1 MSDTGRPSVVIAY
14 AYGASDWKTV
24 DVRRAFRD
32 NLAGIDV
39 DVEAVDWRP
48 FLPSPQAHYLRFVR
62 NRDAEAPCDAEA
74 VTASVTASV
83 MASAPASLTTS
94 ALAGASGASS
104 RTPRTAR
111 SPQTSRTP
119 RTYPARSDLAAT
131 AAERAAVAEGRR
143 EGRLSLDPLTR
154 PAMRVVHHAMVDNA
168 GITMADVLGYL
179 RDPAAVIGPAA
190 ERLLEIRRG
199 AGGRPV
205 VAVGLSLGGIILVDT
220 LATLLRDAARPEAD
234 RRPAALLVTVGS
246 QSAALRAMGVMPS
259 APRDAVHP
267 VLFTPW
273 LNVWHEHDYLSY
285 PVGAVFEHLGDVCD
299 RRAVQRG
306 AFPGVHS
313 GYLNRS
319 SRFFDH
325 LGEAIRARF
334 GG

>member
-131 AAERAAVAEGRR
+131 
-143 EGRLSLDPLTR
+143 
-154 PAMRVVHHAMVDNA
+154 
-168 GITMADVLGYL
+168 
-179 RDPAAVIGPAA
+179 AA

>member
-1 MSDTGRPSVVIAY
+1 MSGRPSIVIAF
-14 AYGASDWKTV
+14 AYGASDWKTT
-24 DVRRAFRD
+24 DVRRVFRD
-32 NLAGIDV
+32 NLPDLDV
-39 DVEAVDWRP
+39 RFEAVDWRP
-48 FLPSPQAHYLRFVR
+48 YLPSPQAHLLRFVR
-62 NRDAEAPCDAEA
+62 NRDAEAGCDDD
-74 VTASVTASV
+74 
-83 MASAPASLTTS
+83 APKPATTH
-94 ALAGASGASS
+94 GA
-104 RTPRTAR
+104 AR
-111 SPQTSRTP
+111 AP

-154 PAMRVVHHAMVDNA
+154 PAMRVVHHAMVDHA

-190 ERLLEIRRG
+190 ARLLDIRRS

-220 LATLLRDAARPEAD
+220 LASVLRDETRAEAD
-234 RRPAALLVTVGS
+234 RRPADLLVTVGS

-259 APRDAVHP
+259 APRDVVHP
-267 VLFTPW
+267 ALFTPW

-334 GG
+334 DS

>member
-1 MSDTGRPSVVIAY
+1 MSGRPSIVIAF
-14 AYGASDWKTV
+14 AYGASDWKTT
-24 DVRRAFRD
+24 DVRRVFRD
-32 NLAGIDV
+32 NLPDLDV
-39 DVEAVDWRP
+39 GFEAVDWRP
-48 FLPSPQAHYLRFVR
+48 YLPSPQAHLLRFVR
-62 NRDAEAPCDAEA
+62 NRDAEASCDDD
-74 VTASVTASV
+74 
-83 MASAPASLTTS
+83 APKPATTHR
-94 ALAGASGASS
+94 A
-104 RTPRTAR
+104 AR
-111 SPQTSRTP
+111 AA

-154 PAMRVVHHAMVDNA
+154 PAMRVVHHAMVDHA

-190 ERLLEIRRG
+190 ARLLEIRRG

-220 LATLLRDAARPEAD
+220 LASALRDQARPEGE
-234 RRPAALLVTVGS
+234 RRPADLLVTVGS

-259 APRDAVHP
+259 APRDVVHP
-267 VLFTPW
+267 ALFTPW

-325 LGEAIRARF
+325 LGKAIRARF
-334 GG
+334 GS

>member
-1 MSDTGRPSVVIAY
+1 MSDAPSVVIAY
-14 AYGASDWKTV
+14 AYGASDWKTA
-24 DVRRAFRD
+24 DVRAAFRR
-32 NLAGIDV
+32 NLTGIEIDF
-39 DVEAVDWRP
+39 EAVDWRP
-48 FLPSPQAHYLRFVR
+48 HLPSPQAHLLRFVR
-62 NRDAEAPCDAEA
+62 NRDAEAACDDA
-74 VTASVTASV
+74 
-83 MASAPASLTTS
+83 APAPPK
-94 ALAGASGASS
+94 
-104 RTPRTAR
+104 RVPAR
-111 SPQTSRTP
+111 ARAP

-131 AAERAAVAEGRR
+131 AAERIAITEGRR

-154 PAMRVVHHAMVDNA
+154 PAMRVVHHAMVDHA

-179 RDPAAVIGPAA
+179 RDPGAVIGPAA
-190 ERLLEIRRG
+190 ERLVEIRRG

-220 LATLLRDAARPEAD
+220 LASLLRDGARAEAD
-234 RRPAALLVTVGS
+234 RRPADLLVTVGS

-259 APRDAVHP
+259 APRDVVHP
-267 VLFTPW
+267 TLFTPW

-285 PVGAVFEHLGDVCD
+285 PAGAVFEHLGDVCD

-325 LGEAIRARF
+325 LGEAIRERF
-334 GG
+334 GT

>member
-1 MSDTGRPSVVIAY
+1 MSGRPSIVIAF
-14 AYGASDWKTV
+14 AYGASDWKTT
-24 DVRRAFRD
+24 DVRRVFRD
-32 NLAGIDV
+32 NLPDLDV
-39 DVEAVDWRP
+39 RFEAVDWRP
-48 FLPSPQAHYLRFVR
+48 YLPSPQAHLLRFVR
-62 NRDAEAPCDAEA
+62 NRDAEASCDDD
-74 VTASVTASV
+74 
-83 MASAPASLTTS
+83 APKPATTHR
-94 ALAGASGASS
+94 A
-104 RTPRTAR
+104 AR
-111 SPQTSRTP
+111 AA

-154 PAMRVVHHAMVDNA
+154 PAMRVVHHAMVDHA

-190 ERLLEIRRG
+190 ARLLEIRRG

-220 LATLLRDAARPEAD
+220 LASVLRDQASPEGE
-234 RRPAALLVTVGS
+234 RRPADLLVTVGS

-259 APRDAVHP
+259 APRDVVHP
-267 VLFTPW
+267 ALFTPW

-334 GG
+334 GS

>member
-1 MSDTGRPSVVIAY
+1 MSGRPSIVIAF
-14 AYGASDWKTV
+14 AYGASDWKTT
-24 DVRRAFRD
+24 DVRRVFRD
-32 NLAGIDV
+32 NLPDLDV
-39 DVEAVDWRP
+39 GFEAVDWRP
-48 FLPSPQAHYLRFVR
+48 YLPSPQAHLLRFVR
-62 NRDAEAPCDAEA
+62 NRDAEASCGDDAPK
-74 VTASVTASV
+74 
-83 MASAPASLTTS
+83 PATTH
-94 ALAGASGASS
+94 GA
-104 RTPRTAR
+104 AR
-111 SPQTSRTP
+111 AP

-154 PAMRVVHHAMVDNA
+154 PAMRVVHHAMVDHA

-190 ERLLEIRRG
+190 ARLLEIRRG

-220 LATLLRDAARPEAD
+220 LASVLRDQARPEGE
-234 RRPAALLVTVGS
+234 RRPADLLVTVGS

-259 APRDAVHP
+259 APRDVVHP
-267 VLFTPW
+267 ALFTPW

-334 GG
+334 GS

>member
-1 MSDTGRPSVVIAY
+1 MSDRPSVVIAY
-14 AYGASDWKTV
+14 AYGASEWKTV
-24 DVRRAFRD
+24 DVRAAFRN
-32 NLAGIDV
+32 NLPDFDLAF
-39 DVEAVDWRP
+39 EAVDWRP
-48 FLPSPQAHYLRFVR
+48 YLPSPQAHLLRFVR
-62 NRDAEAPCDAEA
+62 NRDAEAPCNDVPAA
-74 VTASVTASV
+74 AAAPPSR
-83 MASAPASLTTS
+83 ASARRASPSRPAR
-94 ALAGASGASS
+94 GA
-104 RTPRTAR
+104 
-111 SPQTSRTP
+111 Q
-119 RTYPARSDLAAT
+119 TYPARTDLAAT
-131 AAERAAVAEGRR
+131 AAERAAVAEARR

-154 PAMRVVHHAMVDNA
+154 PAMRVVHHAMVDHA

-179 RDPAAVIGPAA
+179 RDPGAVNGPAA
-190 ERLLEIRRG
+190 ERLVEIRRA

-220 LATLLRDAARPEAD
+220 LATLLGDEARPAAD
-234 RRPAALLVTVGS
+234 RRPADLLVTVGS

-259 APRDAVHP
+259 APRDVIHP
-267 VLFTPW
+267 ALFTPW

-325 LGEAIRARF
+325 LGEA
-334 GG
+334 

>member
-1 MSDTGRPSVVIAY
+1 MSGRPSIVIAF
-14 AYGASDWKTV
+14 AYGASDWKTT
-24 DVRRAFRD
+24 DVRRVFRD
-32 NLAGIDV
+32 NLPDLDV
-39 DVEAVDWRP
+39 GFEAVDWRP
-48 FLPSPQAHYLRFVR
+48 YLPSPQAHLLRFVR
-62 NRDAEAPCDAEA
+62 NRDAEASCDDD
-74 VTASVTASV
+74 
-83 MASAPASLTTS
+83 APKPTTS
-94 ALAGASGASS
+94 HGA
-104 RTPRTAR
+104 AR
-111 SPQTSRTP
+111 AP

-131 AAERAAVAEGRR
+131 AAERAAVAVGRR

-154 PAMRVVHHAMVDNA
+154 PAMRVVHHAMVDHA

-190 ERLLEIRRG
+190 ARLLEIRRG

-220 LATLLRDAARPEAD
+220 LASVLRDQARPEGE
-234 RRPAALLVTVGS
+234 RRPADLLVTVGS

-259 APRDAVHP
+259 APRDVVHP
-267 VLFTPW
+267 ALFTPW

-334 GG
+334 GS

>member
-1 MSDTGRPSVVIAY
+1 MSTGPAVVIAY
-14 AYGASDWKTV
+14 AYGASDWKTTEIRSAFTRNLPGL
-24 DVRRAFRD
+24 DVAFEP
-32 NLAGIDV
+32 I
-39 DVEAVDWRP
+39 DWRP
-48 FLPSPQAHYLRFVR
+48 YLPSPQAHLLRFVR
-62 NRDAEAPCDAEA
+62 NRDAEAGCEEAASPLRQPVASRAE
-74 VTASVTASV
+74 
-83 MASAPASLTTS
+83 
-94 ALAGASGASS
+94 GRGGS
-104 RTPRTAR
+104 RRPPRTF
-111 SPQTSRTP
+111 
-119 RTYPARSDLAAT
+119 PARSDLAAT
-131 AAERAAVAEGRR
+131 ATERAAVAARRR

-154 PAMRVVHHAMVDNA
+154 PAMRVVHHAIVDHA

-179 RDPAAVIGPAA
+179 RDPEAVSGPAA

-220 LATLLRDAARPEAD
+220 LAALLRDGARSEAD
-234 RRPAALLVTVGS
+234 RRPADLLVTVGS
-246 QSAALRAMGVMPS
+246 QSAALRALGVMPS
-259 APRDAVHP
+259 APRDVVRP

-285 PVGAVFEHLGDVCD
+285 PAGAVFEHLADVCD

-325 LGEAIRARF
+325 LGAAIAERF
-334 GG
+334 GE

>member
-1 MSDTGRPSVVIAY
+1 MSDAPSVVIAY
-14 AYGASDWKTV
+14 AYGASDWKTA
-24 DVRRAFRD
+24 DVRAAFRR
-32 NLAGIDV
+32 NLPGIEIDF
-39 DVEAVDWRP
+39 EAVDWRP
-48 FLPSPQAHYLRFVR
+48 FLPSPQAHLMRFVR
-62 NRDAEAPCDAEA
+62 NRDAEAACDDARA
-74 VTASVTASV
+74 ALKQ
-83 MASAPASLTTS
+83 APA
-94 ALAGASGASS
+94 
-104 RTPRTAR
+104 RTRA
-111 SPQTSRTP
+111 P

-131 AAERAAVAEGRR
+131 AAERIAITEGRR

-154 PAMRVVHHAMVDNA
+154 PAMRVVHHAMVDHA

-179 RDPAAVIGPAA
+179 RDPGAVIGPAA
-190 ERLLEIRRG
+190 ERLVEIGRG

-220 LATLLRDAARPEAD
+220 LASLLRDEARADAD
-234 RRPAALLVTVGS
+234 RRPADLLVTVGS

-259 APRDAVHP
+259 APRDVVHP
-267 VLFTPW
+267 TLFTPW

-285 PVGAVFEHLGDVCD
+285 PAGAVFEHLGDVCD

-325 LGEAIRARF
+325 LGEAIRERF
-334 GG
+334 GS

>member
-1 MSDTGRPSVVIAY
+1 MSGRPSIVIAF
-14 AYGASDWKTV
+14 AYGASDWKTT
-24 DVRRAFRD
+24 DVRRVFRD
-32 NLAGIDV
+32 NLPDLDV
-39 DVEAVDWRP
+39 GFEAVDWRP
-48 FLPSPQAHYLRFVR
+48 YLPSPQAHLLRFVR
-62 NRDAEAPCDAEA
+62 NRDAEASCDDD
-74 VTASVTASV
+74 
-83 MASAPASLTTS
+83 APKPATTH
-94 ALAGASGASS
+94 GA
-104 RTPRTAR
+104 AR
-111 SPQTSRTP
+111 AP

-154 PAMRVVHHAMVDNA
+154 PAMRVVHHAMVDHA

-190 ERLLEIRRG
+190 ARLLEIRRG

-220 LATLLRDAARPEAD
+220 LASVLRDQARPEGD
-234 RRPAALLVTVGS
+234 RRPADLLVTVGS

-259 APRDAVHP
+259 APRDVVHP
-267 VLFTPW
+267 ALFTPW

-334 GG
+334 GS

>member
-1 MSDTGRPSVVIAY
+1 MSDAPSVVIAY
-14 AYGASDWKTV
+14 AYGASDWKTA
-24 DVRRAFRD
+24 DVRAAFRR
-32 NLAGIDV
+32 NLTGIDV
-39 DVEAVDWRP
+39 DFEPVDWRP
-48 FLPSPQAHYLRFVR
+48 YLPSPQAHLMRFVR
-62 NRDAEAPCDAEA
+62 NRDAEAACDDA
-74 VTASVTASV
+74 VPASPKR
-83 MASAPASLTTS
+83 APA
-94 ALAGASGASS
+94 
-104 RTPRTAR
+104 
-111 SPQTSRTP
+111 QTRAP

-131 AAERAAVAEGRR
+131 AAERVAITEGRR

-154 PAMRVVHHAMVDNA
+154 PAMRVVHHAMVDHA

-179 RDPAAVIGPAA
+179 RDPGAVIGPAA
-190 ERLLEIRRG
+190 ERLVEIRRG

-220 LATLLRDAARPEAD
+220 LASLLRDEVRPEGD
-234 RRPAALLVTVGS
+234 RRPADLLVTVGS

-259 APRDAVHP
+259 APRDVVHP
-267 VLFTPW
+267 TLFTPW

-285 PVGAVFEHLGDVCD
+285 PAGAVFEHLGDVCD

-325 LGEAIRARF
+325 LGEAIRERF

>member
-1 MSDTGRPSVVIAY
+1 MSDRPSVVIAY

-24 DVRRAFRD
+24 DVRAAFRQH
-32 NLAGIDV
+32 LTGIDV
-39 DVEAVDWRP
+39 AFEAVDWRP
-48 FLPSPQAHYLRFVR
+48 YLPSPQAHLIRFVR
-62 NRDAEAPCDAEA
+62 NRDAEASCDEA
-74 VTASVTASV
+74 ARPTPAKRGAGSNRP
-83 MASAPASLTTS
+83 APAP
-94 ALAGASGASS
+94 APRAA
-104 RTPRTAR
+104 RTF
-111 SPQTSRTP
+111 
-119 RTYPARSDLAAT
+119 PARSDLAAT
-131 AAERAAVAEGRR
+131 AAERAAIAEGRR

-154 PAMRVVHHAMVDNA
+154 PAMRVVHHAMVDHA
-168 GITMADVLGYL
+168 GITLADVLGYL

-199 AGGRPV
+199 AGGRPI

-220 LATLLRDAARPEAD
+220 LATLLRDDARAVAE
-234 RRPAALLVTVGS
+234 RRPADLLVTVGS

-259 APRDAVHP
+259 APRDMVHP
-267 VLFTPW
+267 TLFTPW

-325 LGEAIRARF
+325 LGTAIRERF
-334 GG
+334 GD